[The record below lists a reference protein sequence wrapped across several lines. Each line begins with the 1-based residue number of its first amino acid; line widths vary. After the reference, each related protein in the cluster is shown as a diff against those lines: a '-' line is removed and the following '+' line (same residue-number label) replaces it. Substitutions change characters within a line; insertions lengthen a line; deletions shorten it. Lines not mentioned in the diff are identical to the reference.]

1 MKAED
6 VAGGSHAPED
16 DRRSRA
22 ELLAIIQRQERELA
36 VLASMVTAKNN
47 VTVVTE
53 TPAPEPEP
61 QVVET
66 PSEQQIA
73 SYKSLGRQL
82 ALLGRSDTARAL
94 RRLRLLK

>member
-1 MKAED
+1 
-6 VAGGSHAPED
+6 
-16 DRRSRA
+16 
-22 ELLAIIQRQERELA
+22 
-36 VLASMVTAKNN
+36 
-47 VTVVTE
+47 VVTE

>member
-6 VAGGSHAPED
+6 VADGSHAAED
-16 DRRSRA
+16 DSRSRA

-36 VLASMVTAKNN
+36 VLASIVAAKNN

-61 QVVET
+61 QVLET

-73 SYKSLGRQL
+73 SYKSLSLQL
-82 ALLGRSDTARAL
+82 ASLGRTDTKRVL